1 MQRRAVACARPHA
14 GCPPFAAGHR
24 FSRIDLAELADV
36 DNVDPAGRTA
46 RQR

>member
-1 MQRRAVACARPHA
+1 MQRRAAACARPHA

-24 FSRIDLAELADV
+24 FSGIGFAQLAGV